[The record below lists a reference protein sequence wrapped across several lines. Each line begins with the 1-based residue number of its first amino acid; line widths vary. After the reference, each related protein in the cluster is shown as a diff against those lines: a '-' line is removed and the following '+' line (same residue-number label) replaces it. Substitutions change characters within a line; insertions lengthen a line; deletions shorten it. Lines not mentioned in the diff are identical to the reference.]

1 MSARMFVA
9 YFGSEDGILGATR
22 AVREAGFEIHDVYTP
37 YAVHGMDEAMGQRPS
52 RITWVC
58 FFAGAF
64 GLAVALA
71 LQIWTS
77 AVDWPLNVGGKP
89 HNSFPAFIPVAF
101 ELTVLFGGLTTVA
114 ALFLRSRLKPRMSNA
129 HVLPRVTDD
138 RFALAL
144 VVEGH
149 AFDADRAEA
158 ICAAHGV
165 VETDFVEVSK

>member
-1 MSARMFVA
+1 MNARMFVG
-9 YFGSEDGILGATR
+9 YFGTEDGILGATR
-22 AVREAGFEIHDVYTP
+22 EAREAGFAIHDVYTP

-58 FFAGAF
+58 FIAGAF
-64 GLAVALA
+64 GLACALA

-77 AVDWPLNVGGKP
+77 AVSWPLNVGGKP

-101 ELTVLFGGLTTVA
+101 ELTVLFAGLATVA
-114 ALFLRSRLKPRMSNA
+114 ALFFRSRLKPRTTND

-144 VVEGH
+144 VVEGQ
-149 AFDADRAEA
+149 AFDVDRAEA

-165 VETDFVEVSK
+165 IETTFVEVPK